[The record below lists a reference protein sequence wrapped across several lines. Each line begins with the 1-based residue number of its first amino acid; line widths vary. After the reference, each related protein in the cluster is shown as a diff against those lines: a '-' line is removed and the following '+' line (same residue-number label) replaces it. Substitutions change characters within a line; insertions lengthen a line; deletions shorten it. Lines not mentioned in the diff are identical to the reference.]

1 MLEVQKQ
8 TTGLVTSSRRQLN
21 SELLFSGGKFE
32 LEKRPVPL
40 TLSVNYA
47 ILGLVI
53 LCNAPFGL
61 EAICWSAV
69 IFSLSAGILT
79 KVRGRWLALMAFSVP
94 LLLKILETGMGRM
107 DFMVFWIVALISLS
121 AAYSSFNVVSGFAR
135 WLKGRRQ
142 VDA

>member
-1 MLEVQKQ
+1 MLQVQKQ
-8 TTGLVTSSRRQLN
+8 PSDLVTSSNRKLN

-32 LEKRPVPL
+32 LENRPVPL
-40 TLSVNYA
+40 ILSANYA

-53 LCNAPFGL
+53 LCNASFGL
-61 EAICWSAV
+61 QAVCWAAV
-69 IFSLSAGILT
+69 VFSLSAGILT
-79 KVRGRWLALMAFSVP
+79 RIRGRWLALMAFSVP

-135 WLKGRRQ
+135 WLKNRRA
-142 VDA
+142 DA